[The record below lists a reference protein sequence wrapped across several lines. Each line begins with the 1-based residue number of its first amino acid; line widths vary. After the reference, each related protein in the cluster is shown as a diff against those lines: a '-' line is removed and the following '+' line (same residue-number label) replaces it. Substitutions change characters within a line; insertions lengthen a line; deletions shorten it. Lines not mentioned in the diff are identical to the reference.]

1 LGACSFIFDYF
12 ACAAGLRSCYG
23 HHNNSAACYHPIGG
37 GSSMMRLS
45 AGCVLALSFM
55 LGGCAS
61 ITSGTSQR
69 IAVTA
74 VCEGEIVPAASCTL
88 TNDKGSWELTT
99 PESTLIRKS
108 YEQITV
114 ACSKVQSKGS
124 AKFVSKNNN
133 GAWGN
138 ILAGGLIGY
147 AVDSGNGAGF
157 NYPEEVAVV
166 LSSPCPPPV
175 ASAAPVSSTP
185 VVLTTP

>member
-1 LGACSFIFDYF
+1 MIRL
-12 ACAAGLRSCYG
+12 AAGG
-23 HHNNSAACYHPIGG
+23 A
-37 GSSMMRLS
+37 
-45 AGCVLALSFM
+45 LALSFF

-88 TNDKGSWELTT
+88 TNDKGTWDAIT
-99 PESTLIRKS
+99 PESIQIKKS
-108 YEQITV
+108 YGEIEI
-114 ACSKVQSKGS
+114 ACSKAQSKGA
-124 AKFVSKNNN
+124 AKFVSRNNN

-166 LSSPCPPPV
+166 LGSPCPPSV
-175 ASAAPVSSTP
+175 ASIAPVSASPVSSTP
-185 VVLTTP
+185 VSTTP

>member
-1 LGACSFIFDYF
+1 MMRL
-12 ACAAGLRSCYG
+12 AAGL
-23 HHNNSAACYHPIGG
+23 A
-37 GSSMMRLS
+37 
-45 AGCVLALSFM
+45 LALSLI

-61 ITSGTSQR
+61 ITSGTTQR

-74 VCEGEIVPAASCTL
+74 VCEGDIVPAASCTL
-88 TNDKGSWELTT
+88 SNDKGSWQLTT

-108 YEQITV
+108 YGELAV
-114 ACSKVQSKGS
+114 ACSKAQSTGS

-166 LSSPCPPPV
+166 LGSPCPPQ
-175 ASAAPVSSTP
+175 ATSTAPVSKAPVSTT
-185 VVLTTP
+185 VSTTP